1 MTAYFIVVCCAFCV
15 LYVFVLTFFTLSAI
29 LSVETR
35 FTRGTTMSG
44 GVLPASLLHDV
55 IIAASARRPTI
66 SSSIHADPTH
76 LRSLFSSSNDMDM
89 VASST
94 STITPGGRSAALFAS
109 LKPRLGGMDGS
120 IAGRKLGDSIEWGG
134 VLSPA
139 SVNHHTS
146 AVAIPAKFSRSQTVH
161 NNLLHGF

>member
-1 MTAYFIVVCCAFCV
+1 
-15 LYVFVLTFFTLSAI
+15 
-29 LSVETR
+29 
-35 FTRGTTMSG
+35 MSD

-66 SSSIHADPTH
+66 SSSISADPTH
-76 LRSLFSSSNDMDM
+76 LRSLSSSNDMDM

-94 STITPGGRSAALFAS
+94 VTPGGRSAALLAS

-139 SVNHHTS
+139 SVNHHAS
-146 AVAIPAKFSRSQTVH
+146 AVSIPAKFSRSQTVR
-161 NNLLHGF
+161 NSLLNGF